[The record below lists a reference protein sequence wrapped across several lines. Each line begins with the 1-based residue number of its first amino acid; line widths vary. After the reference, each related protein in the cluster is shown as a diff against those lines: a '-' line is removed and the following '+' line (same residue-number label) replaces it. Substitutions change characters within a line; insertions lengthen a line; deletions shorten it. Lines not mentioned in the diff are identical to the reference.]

1 MRVQMARDLSNQLNS
16 DLNLPNFTAYSETG
30 AILNQLKSQNLIVLG
45 NQLATDYDGDLMALD

>member
-1 MRVQMARDLSNQLNS
+1 MAKDLSNQLNS

-30 AILNQLKSQNLIVLG
+30 AILNQLKSQNLIILG